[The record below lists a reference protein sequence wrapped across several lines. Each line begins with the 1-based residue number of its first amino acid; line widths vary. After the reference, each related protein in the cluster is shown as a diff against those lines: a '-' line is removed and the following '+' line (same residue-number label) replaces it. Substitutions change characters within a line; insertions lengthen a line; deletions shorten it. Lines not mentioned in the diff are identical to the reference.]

1 METLHSVVNFNKW
14 RSRSFVYGNKKSTT
28 LDKVTVSLLLKKNV
42 DFDVKLRYTIIV
54 LIFSTAYIN
63 V

>member
-14 RSRSFVYGNKKSTT
+14 RSRSSVYGNIKSTKV
-28 LDKVTVSLLLKKNV
+28 DKVSLLLKNV
-42 DFDVKLRYTIIV
+42 DFDVKLRYSIIV

>member
-1 METLHSVVNFNKW
+1 MATLHSDVNFNKW
-14 RSRSFVYGNKKSTT
+14 RSRSFVYGNKKSTKV
-28 LDKVTVSLLLKKNV
+28 DKVSLLLKNV
-42 DFDVKLRYTIIV
+42 NFDVELRYSIMF